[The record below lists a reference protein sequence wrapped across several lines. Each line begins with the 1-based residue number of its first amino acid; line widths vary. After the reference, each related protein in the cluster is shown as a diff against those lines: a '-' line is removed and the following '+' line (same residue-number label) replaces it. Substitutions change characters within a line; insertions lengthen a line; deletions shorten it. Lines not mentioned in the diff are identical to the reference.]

1 MFKKERGI
9 TLVALVVTI
18 VVLLILAGVS
28 ISMVLGN
35 NGIVTK
41 AKETQTAQD
50 KAYAEDVIES
60 GLGKSAVIKSHHN
73 VGGLPDHVDFKEI
86 VLSNTLPTGKTANVA
101 YVVEKINDPAFTVKS
116 GSTDTITYTKGTATY
131 DIKVDMTKYI
141 VDKTA
146 E

>member
-60 GLGKSAVIKSHHN
+60 GLKAVQI
-73 VGGLPDHVDFKEI
+73 E

-101 YVVEKINDPAFTVKS
+101 YVVEKINDTAFKVKAD
-116 GSTDTITYTKGTATY
+116 STDTITYTKGTSTY

-146 E
+146 K

>member
-60 GLGKSAVIKSHHN
+60 GLKAVQI
-73 VGGLPDHVDFKEI
+73 E

-101 YVVEKINDPAFTVKS
+101 YVVEKINDTAFKVKADS
-116 GSTDTITYTKGTATY
+116 ADTITYTKGTTTY

>member
-41 AKETQTAQD
+41 AKETQAAQD

-60 GLGKSAVIKSHHN
+60 GLKAVQI
-73 VGGLPDHVDFKEI
+73 E

-101 YVVEKINDPAFTVKS
+101 YVVEKIDDSAFTVKS
-116 GSTDTITYTKGTATY
+116 GSADTITYKKGTAIY

-146 E
+146 K

>member
-60 GLGKSAVIKSHHN
+60 GLKAVQI
-73 VGGLPDHVDFKEI
+73 E

-101 YVVEKINDPAFTVKS
+101 YVV
-116 GSTDTITYTKGTATY
+116 
-131 DIKVDMTKYI
+131 
-141 VDKTA
+141 
-146 E
+146 

>member
-41 AKETQTAQD
+41 AQASQAAQD
-50 KAYAEDVIES
+50 KAYAREVVESALKSVQIDV
-60 GLGKSAVIKSHHN
+60 L
-73 VGGLPDHVDFKEI
+73 
-86 VLSNTLPTGKTANVA
+86 TGKKATGTVADVVTAIGGDSKFKVGTAAN
-101 YVVEKINDPAFTVKS
+101 TVKYEPKA
-116 GSTDTITYTKGTATY
+116 GTTYTVTVELTNY
-131 DIKVDMTKYI
+131 TVTT
-141 VDKTA
+141 V

>member
-60 GLGKSAVIKSHHN
+60 GLKAVQI
-73 VGGLPDHVDFKEI
+73 E
-86 VLSNTLPTGKTANVA
+86 VLSNTLPTDKTANVA
-101 YVVEKINDPAFTVKS
+101 YVVEKIDDTAFKVKAD
-116 GSTDTITYTKGTATY
+116 STNTITYTKGTSTY

-146 E
+146 K

>member
-35 NGIVTK
+35 NGMVKK
-41 AKETQTAQD
+41 AKDSQAAQD
-50 KAYAEDVIES
+50 KAYAKEVVESALKSVQIDV
-60 GLGKSAVIKSHHN
+60 L
-73 VGGLPDHVDFKEI
+73 
-86 VLSNTLPTGKTANVA
+86 TGKVDMKDVNANLVLTTIKGSEA
-101 YVVEKINDPAFTVKS
+101 ASSDFDVS
-116 GSTDTITYTKGTATY
+116 GSDITYTKNGKVFTLPLNMASADADFTVGTITT
-131 DIKVDMTKYI
+131 DP
-141 VDKTA
+141 

>member
-41 AKETQTAQD
+41 AKSTQVEQN
-50 KAYAEDVIES
+50 KAYGKEVIES
-60 GLGKSAVIKSHHN
+60 ALKSVQIDILSGKKTTATATDVVTAIYNKTPDGTEEFKVGTDGKSV
-73 VGGLPDHVDFKEI
+73 
-86 VLSNTLPTGKTANVA
+86 
-101 YVVEKINDPAFTVKS
+101 
-116 GSTDTITYTKGTATY
+116 TYTKDGKTFKYVISVGASSEDFTVGTIT
-131 DIKVDMTKYI
+131 
-141 VDKTA
+141 
-146 E
+146 EE

>member
-41 AKETQTAQD
+41 AKSTQVEQN
-50 KAYAEDVIES
+50 KAYGKEVIES
-60 GLGKSAVIKSHHN
+60 ALKSVQIDILSGKKTTNATATDVVTAIYNKTPDGTEEFKAGTDGKSV
-73 VGGLPDHVDFKEI
+73 
-86 VLSNTLPTGKTANVA
+86 
-101 YVVEKINDPAFTVKS
+101 
-116 GSTDTITYTKGTATY
+116 TYTKDGKTFKYAISVGDSSEDFTVGTIT
-131 DIKVDMTKYI
+131 
-141 VDKTA
+141 
-146 E
+146 EE

>member
-41 AKETQTAQD
+41 AQASQAAQD
-50 KAYAEDVIES
+50 KAYAREVVESALKSVQIDV
-60 GLGKSAVIKSHHN
+60 L
-73 VGGLPDHVDFKEI
+73 
-86 VLSNTLPTGKTANVA
+86 TGKIDTGTVAKVVTAIGDSKFTAGTAEN
-101 YVVEKINDPAFTVKS
+101 TVKYS
-116 GSTDTITYTKGTATY
+116 QKDGTTYTVTVELTNY
-131 DIKVDMTKYI
+131 TVTT
-141 VDKTA
+141 V

>member
-41 AKETQTAQD
+41 AQASQAAQD
-50 KAYAEDVIES
+50 KAYAKEVVES
-60 GLGKSAVIKSHHN
+60 GLKSVQIDVLTGVKTTA
-73 VGGLPDHVDFKEI
+73 GVDDVVTAI
-86 VLSNTLPTGKTANVA
+86 GDSNFVAGTVAN
-101 YVVEKINDPAFTVKS
+101 TVKYIS
-116 GSTDTITYTKGTATY
+116 KDGKAYTVT
-131 DIKVDMTKYI
+131 VDMS
-141 VDKTA
+141 DKNTGYTVTNVTEA
-146 E
+146 K

>member
-60 GLGKSAVIKSHHN
+60 GLKAVQI
-73 VGGLPDHVDFKEI
+73 E
-86 VLSNTLPTGKTANVA
+86 VLSNTLPAGKTANVA
-101 YVVEKINDPAFTVKS
+101 YVVEKINDSPAFTVKS

-131 DIKVDMTKYI
+131 DIKVDLTRYI

>member
-60 GLGKSAVIKSHHN
+60 GLKAVQI
-73 VGGLPDHVDFKEI
+73 E

-101 YVVEKINDPAFTVKS
+101 YVVEKINDSTFTAKS

-146 E
+146 K

>member
-60 GLGKSAVIKSHHN
+60 GLKAVQI
-73 VGGLPDHVDFKEI
+73 E

-101 YVVEKINDPAFTVKS
+101 YVVEKINDSALRLKQ
-116 GSTDTITYTKGTATY
+116 ILQ
-131 DIKVDMTKYI
+131 IL
-141 VDKTA
+141 
-146 E
+146 

>member
-60 GLGKSAVIKSHHN
+60 GLKAVQI
-73 VGGLPDHVDFKEI
+73 E

-101 YVVEKINDPAFTVKS
+101 YVVEKIDDSAFTVKS
-116 GSTDTITYTKGTATY
+116 GSTDTITYTKGTETY

-146 E
+146 K

>member
-41 AKETQTAQD
+41 AKETQTVQD

-60 GLGKSAVIKSHHN
+60 GLKAVQI
-73 VGGLPDHVDFKEI
+73 E

-101 YVVEKINDPAFTVKS
+101 YVVEKINDTAFKVKAD
-116 GSTDTITYTKGTATY
+116 STDTITYTKGTSTY

-146 E
+146 K

>member
-41 AKETQTAQD
+41 AKETQAAQD
-50 KAYAEDVIES
+50 KAYARDVVES
-60 GLGKSAVIKSHHN
+60 ALKSVQI
-73 VGGLPDHVDFKEI
+73 D
-86 VLSNTLPTGKTANVA
+86 VLSNKKAQSAVTVEDVVTAIGNEKFRKGTAN
-101 YVVEKINDPAFTVKS
+101 
-116 GSTDTITYTKGTATY
+116 TITYAPKDGTTY
-131 DIKVDMTKYI
+131 TITVDIASEVTGYTI
-141 VDKTA
+141 TSV

>member
-41 AKETQTAQD
+41 AKSTQVEQN
-50 KAYAEDVIES
+50 KAYGKEVIES
-60 GLGKSAVIKSHHN
+60 ALKSVQIDILSGKKTTDATATDVVTAIYNKTPAGTEEFKAGTDGKSV
-73 VGGLPDHVDFKEI
+73 
-86 VLSNTLPTGKTANVA
+86 
-101 YVVEKINDPAFTVKS
+101 
-116 GSTDTITYTKGTATY
+116 TYTKDGKTFKYAISVGGSSEDFTVGTIT
-131 DIKVDMTKYI
+131 
-141 VDKTA
+141 
-146 E
+146 EE

>member
-41 AKETQTAQD
+41 AKETQAAQD

-60 GLGKSAVIKSHHN
+60 GLKAVQI
-73 VGGLPDHVDFKEI
+73 E
-86 VLSNTLPTGKTANVA
+86 VLSNTLPTSKTANVA
-101 YVVEKINDPAFTVKS
+101 YVVEKIADPAFKVKAD
-116 GSTDTITYTKGTATY
+116 STTYTKGTATY

-146 E
+146 K

>member
-41 AKETQTAQD
+41 AQASQAAQD
-50 KAYAEDVIES
+50 KAYARE
-60 GLGKSAVIKSHHN
+60 
-73 VGGLPDHVDFKEI
+73 
-86 VLSNTLPTGKTANVA
+86 
-101 YVVEKINDPAFTVKS
+101 VVESALKSVQIDVLTGVKTTAGVTDVVTAINDSHFVSGTDTNTVK
-116 GSTDTITYTKGTATY
+116 YTSDASKAYTVT
-131 DIKVDMTKYI
+131 VDMS
-141 VDKTA
+141 DKNTGYTVTNVTEA
-146 E
+146 K

>member
-41 AKETQTAQD
+41 AQSAQGEQD
-50 KAYAEDVIES
+50 KAYAREVVES
-60 GLGKSAVIKSHHN
+60 GLKTVQI
-73 VGGLPDHVDFKEI
+73 DH
-86 VLSNTLPTGKTANVA
+86 LTTPALATTPAT
-101 YVVEKINDPAFTVKS
+101 VEEVKNAINDKSFAAGTGDAINYTAKS
-116 GSTDTITYTKGTATY
+116 GKVYKVTMNLTDYTVTTVEESK
-131 DIKVDMTKYI
+131 
-141 VDKTA
+141 
-146 E
+146 

>member
-41 AKETQTAQD
+41 AKDTQAAQD

-60 GLGKSAVIKSHHN
+60 GLKAVQI
-73 VGGLPDHVDFKEI
+73 E
-86 VLSNTLPTGKTANVA
+86 VLSNTLPKDQTANVA
-101 YVVEKINDPAFTVKS
+101 YVVKKINDPAFAA
-116 GSTDTITYTKGTATY
+116 GSDEKTITYTKGTTTY
-131 DIKVDMTKYI
+131 NIKVDMTKYI

>member
-60 GLGKSAVIKSHHN
+60 GLKAVQI
-73 VGGLPDHVDFKEI
+73 E

-101 YVVEKINDPAFTVKS
+101 YVVEKINDSAFTVKS
-116 GSTDTITYTKGTATY
+116 GSTTDTITYTKGTATY

-146 E
+146 K

>member
-41 AKETQTAQD
+41 AQSSQAAQD
-50 KAYAEDVIES
+50 KAYAREVVES
-60 GLGKSAVIKSHHN
+60 GLKSVQIDVLIGAKTSADVSDVVTAIK
-73 VGGLPDHVDFKEI
+73 D
-86 VLSNTLPTGKTANVA
+86 SNFVAGTAAN
-101 YVVEKINDPAFTVKS
+101 TVK
-116 GSTDTITYTKGTATY
+116 YTSKAGKAYTVTVNMA
-131 DIKVDMTKYI
+131 DINTGYI
-141 VDKTA
+141 VTDVTEAK
-146 E
+146 

>member
-41 AKETQTAQD
+41 AKDTQAAQD

-60 GLGKSAVIKSHHN
+60 GLKTVQI
-73 VGGLPDHVDFKEI
+73 E
-86 VLSNTLPTGKTANVA
+86 VLSNTLPTSKTANVA
-101 YVVEKINDPAFTVKS
+101 YVVEKIADPAFKVKAD
-116 GSTDTITYTKGTATY
+116 STDTITYTKGTATY

-146 E
+146 K

>member
-28 ISMVLGN
+28 ISMVLGGN

-41 AKETQTAQD
+41 AEETQTAQD

-60 GLGKSAVIKSHHN
+60 GLKAVQI
-73 VGGLPDHVDFKEI
+73 E

-101 YVVEKINDPAFTVKS
+101 YVVEKIDDPDFKVKAD
-116 GSTDTITYTKGTATY
+116 STDTITYTKGTSTY

-146 E
+146 K

>member
-60 GLGKSAVIKSHHN
+60 GLKAVQI
-73 VGGLPDHVDFKEI
+73 E
-86 VLSNTLPTGKTANVA
+86 VLSNTLPTGKTANV
-101 YVVEKINDPAFTVKS
+101 EKINDSAFTVKS

-146 E
+146 K

>member
-60 GLGKSAVIKSHHN
+60 GLKAVQI
-73 VGGLPDHVDFKEI
+73 E

-101 YVVEKINDPAFTVKS
+101 YVVEKINDSAFTVKS
-116 GSTDTITYTKGTATY
+116 GSTDTITYTKKGTATY

-146 E
+146 K

>member
-41 AKETQTAQD
+41 AQDSQAAQD
-50 KAYAEDVIES
+50 KAYARE
-60 GLGKSAVIKSHHN
+60 
-73 VGGLPDHVDFKEI
+73 
-86 VLSNTLPTGKTANVA
+86 
-101 YVVEKINDPAFTVKS
+101 VVESALKSVQIDVLTGAKTSGTTQDVEDAINDQKFKK
-116 GSTDTITYTKGTATY
+116 GTDTTIVYTPKAGTTYTVT
-131 DIKVDMTKYI
+131 VNMS
-141 VDKTA
+141 DKNTGYTVTNFTEA
-146 E
+146 K

>member
-60 GLGKSAVIKSHHN
+60 GLKAVQI
-73 VGGLPDHVDFKEI
+73 E

-101 YVVEKINDPAFTVKS
+101 YVVEKINDSAFTVKS
-116 GSTDTITYTKGTATY
+116 GSTDTITYTKGTSTY

-146 E
+146 K

>member
-41 AKETQTAQD
+41 AQASQAAQD
-50 KAYAEDVIES
+50 KAYAKEVVESALKSVQIDV
-60 GLGKSAVIKSHHN
+60 L
-73 VGGLPDHVDFKEI
+73 
-86 VLSNTLPTGKTANVA
+86 TGKIPAGSVANVVTA
-101 YVVEKINDPAFTVKS
+101 IGDDKFKA
-116 GSTDTITYTKGTATY
+116 GTDDNTITYKPKTDGTTTY
-131 DIKVDMTKYI
+131 TVKVDISDVNTGYI
-141 VDKTA
+141 VTEVK
-146 E
+146 

>member
-41 AKETQTAQD
+41 AQASQAAQD
-50 KAYAEDVIES
+50 KAYAREVVESALKSVQIDV
-60 GLGKSAVIKSHHN
+60 L
-73 VGGLPDHVDFKEI
+73 
-86 VLSNTLPTGKTANVA
+86 TGKKATGTVANVVA
-101 YVVEKINDPAFTVKS
+101 AIGGDSKFTVGPAANTVK
-116 GSTDTITYTKGTATY
+116 YEPKAGTT
-131 DIKVDMTKYI
+131 YI
-141 VDKTA
+141 VTV
-146 E
+146 ELTNYTVTTVE

>member
-60 GLGKSAVIKSHHN
+60 GLKAVQI
-73 VGGLPDHVDFKEI
+73 E

-101 YVVEKINDPAFTVKS
+101 YVVEKIDDSAFTVKS
-116 GSTDTITYTKGTATY
+116 GSTDTITYTKGTSTY

-146 E
+146 K

>member
-41 AKETQTAQD
+41 AKETQAAQD

-60 GLGKSAVIKSHHN
+60 GLKAVQI
-73 VGGLPDHVDFKEI
+73 E
-86 VLSNTLPTGKTANVA
+86 VLSNTLPTSKTANVA
-101 YVVEKINDPAFTVKS
+101 YVVEKIDDPAFS
-116 GSTDTITYTKGTATY
+116 AGSDENTITYRKGTATY

-146 E
+146 K